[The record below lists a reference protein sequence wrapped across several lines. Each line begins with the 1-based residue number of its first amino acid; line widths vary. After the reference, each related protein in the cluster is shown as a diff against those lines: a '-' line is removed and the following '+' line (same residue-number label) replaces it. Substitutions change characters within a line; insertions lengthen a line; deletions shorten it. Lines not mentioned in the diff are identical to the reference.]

1 MDTTSNNMPSSRQ
14 LKLGALTSYIAIGIN
29 VLTGLFYTPWMI
41 HSIGRENFG
50 LYTLAMS
57 VISLF
62 VFDFGLSSAVT
73 RFIAKYLAEGRQ
85 DRADNCMGLICR
97 LYIIID
103 IVMTLVLLG
112 VYFFIPEIYKEL
124 TPDEIDKFKIVYI
137 IAAIYSVI
145 SFPFI
150 PVNGVLTAH
159 EKFIQLKLCDV
170 AHKLIIVFAM
180 SVCLLLGGGLYSLVS
195 VNAIAGLV
203 MLMLKIVCIKKFTPQ
218 GISMSFFDAREFKE
232 IVGFSGW
239 VTIMSLAQRFI
250 FNIAPSILGAL
261 SGSTAIAILGVATTL
276 EGYTYTFANAI
287 NGMFLPKVSR
297 IVSNDDG
304 DVLPLMVKIG
314 RIQIYITALIVFGVV
329 CLGNHFIHLWVGVEF
344 KDSYL
349 CAIFVIAPCLL
360 QLPQEIGSQTIFA
373 KNKVKKLAIVYVLMA
388 LVNIVLALFLAP
400 ILGALGICIS
410 IFIAYMIRTIG
421 MDIIFYQDLHINVI
435 AFFRDTF
442 IDLLMPL
449 ILCLVLGLIINAV
462 IRIESWVGFILKGT
476 CFVCS
481 YVLVMYFF
489 AMNEN
494 EKRLILSPVKRILR
508 TLK

>member
-1 MDTTSNNMPSSRQ
+1 MTSSRQ
-14 LKLGALTSYIAIGIN
+14 LKLGALVSYIAIGIN

-73 RFIAKYLAEGRQ
+73 RFLAKYLAEGRQ
-85 DRADNCMGLICR
+85 DRADDCMGLICR
-97 LYIIID
+97 LYVIID
-103 IVMTLVLLG
+103 IVMVLVLLG
-112 VYFFIPEIYKEL
+112 VYFFIPNIYKEL
-124 TPDEIDKFKIVYI
+124 TSDEIERFKIVYV

-150 PVNGVLTAH
+150 PLNGVLTAH

-170 AHKLIIVFAM
+170 AHKLIIVLAM

-203 MLMLKIVCIKKFTPQ
+203 MIALKVACIRNFTPQ
-218 GISMSFFDAREFKE
+218 GISMRFFDAKEFRE

-239 VTIMSLAQRFI
+239 VTIISIAQRFI

-297 IVSNDDG
+297 IVSNENG

-314 RIQIYITALIVFGVV
+314 RIQIYITALIVFGVI
-329 CLGNHFIHLWVGVEF
+329 CLGNHFINLWVGAEF

-349 CAIFVIAPCLL
+349 CAIFVITPCLL

-373 KNKVKKLAIVYVLMA
+373 KNKVKKLAVVYVLMA
-388 LVNIVLALFLAP
+388 LVNIVLALVLAP

-410 IFIAYMIRTIG
+410 IFIAYLIRTIG
-421 MDIIFYQDLHINVI
+421 MDVIFYKDLHINVI
-435 AFFRDTF
+435 VFFKDTF
-442 IDLLMPL
+442 INLLIPL
-449 ILCLVLGLIINAV
+449 ILCLIWGLIINAA
-462 IRIESWVGFILKGT
+462 ISIDSWLGFIVKGT
-476 CFVCS
+476 CFVGS
-481 YVLVMYFF
+481 YALVMYFF
-489 AMNEN
+489 AMNDY
-494 EKRLILSPVKRILR
+494 EKELLLSPLKKILR
-508 TLK
+508 ALK

>member
-1 MDTTSNNMPSSRQ
+1 M
-14 LKLGALTSYIAIGIN
+14 
-29 VLTGLFYTPWMI
+29 
-41 HSIGRENFG
+41 
-50 LYTLAMS
+50 
-57 VISLF
+57 
-62 VFDFGLSSAVT
+62 
-73 RFIAKYLAEGRQ
+73 
-85 DRADNCMGLICR
+85 
-97 LYIIID
+97 
-103 IVMTLVLLG
+103 
-112 VYFFIPEIYKEL
+112 
-124 TPDEIDKFKIVYI
+124 
-137 IAAIYSVI
+137 
-145 SFPFI
+145 
-150 PVNGVLTAH
+150 LTAH

-170 AHKLIIVFAM
+170 AHRLIIVFAM

-373 KNKVKKLAIVYVLMA
+373 KNKVKKLSIVYVLMA

-442 IDLLMPL
+442 IALLMPL

-462 IRIESWVGFILKGT
+462 IRIESWFGFILKGT